1 MLRPSFVPPAEIRQL
16 RDYTRLRTDLT
27 RERTRHWSRL
37 EKLLEDALIKVTAV
51 AGKTGSK
58 SVRDMVDALIAGQRD
73 PHVLAGLARGKMRA
87 RHDRLAQALDGRF
100 DDHHGELARILLD
113 QIDALGAHIGQ
124 ITGRAGELIQAIPAA
139 WDVDAGGVTGPA
151 AGAGPGAPVLPAVD
165 RLDEI
170 TGIGAPAAQVIIA
183 EIGLNMS
190 VFPTPGIWCPGRSS
204 RPGPSSPG
212 RRAGPARPARAT
224 PTSRASWA
232 RPPRR
237 PAGPPPSSA
246 SATGASPGAAA
257 RSGHWS
263 PRLSEASS
271 RMLCMTS
278 AFAACTCLQT
288 DFPSSGLRTKIGN
301 DKEVCVRLRRSHRFR

>member
-139 WDVDAGGVTGPA
+139 WGVDAGGVTGPA

-190 VFPTPGIWCPGRSS
+190 VFPTPGHLVSWAKLSS
-204 RPGPSSPG
+204 RTIQSGAKS
-212 RRAGPARPARAT
+212 RAGT
-224 PTSRASWA
+224 
-232 RPPRR
+232 
-237 PAGPPPSSA
+237 
-246 SATGASPGAAA
+246 TGKGNPYLKGVLGEAAA
-257 RSGHWS
+257 
-263 PRLSEASS
+263 
-271 RMLCMTS
+271 
-278 AFAACTCLQT
+278 AA
-288 DFPSSGLRTKIGN
+288 GRTATFLGERYRRIARRRGKIRAL
-301 DKEVCVRLRRSHRFR
+301 VATVI